1 MPELDKQDA
10 PPVDHT
16 KRDSE
21 TFLMLGG
28 FLDILAAIVMLA
40 TVVQD
45 PGHARIVKGVAGL
58 VLFLI
63 GAAMFV
69 WGLTLR
75 RRLR

>member
-1 MPELDKQDA
+1 MPDREAQ

-16 KRDSE
+16 QRDSE

-28 FLDILAAIVMLA
+28 FLAILATIVLIA

-45 PGHARIVKGVAGL
+45 PGHARVVNGVAGA

-63 GAAMFV
+63 GAGMFL
-69 WGLTLR
+69 WGMNLR

>member
-1 MPELDKQDA
+1 MSERQDP

-16 KRDSE
+16 QRDSE

-28 FLDILAAIVMLA
+28 FLAILAIIVLIA

-45 PGHARIVKGVAGL
+45 PGHARVVNGVAGL

-63 GAAMFV
+63 GAGMFL
-69 WGLTLR
+69 WGLKLR
-75 RRLR
+75 GRLR